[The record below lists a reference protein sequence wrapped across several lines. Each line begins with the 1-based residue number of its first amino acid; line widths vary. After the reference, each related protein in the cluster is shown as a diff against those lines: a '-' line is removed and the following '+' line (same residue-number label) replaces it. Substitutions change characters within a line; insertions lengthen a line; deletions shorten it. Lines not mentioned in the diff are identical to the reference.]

1 MSATFL
7 LMSFAFLADDA
18 KAAPRI
24 DGLIAMKKVELAEP
38 LRVKGGD
45 VVLELLAGCHFAH
58 NQLNSLLNEE
68 KYREEYAEAS
78 KGPHLRI
85 VFARPPVVKANVDG
99 KKTTL
104 AVDELFLVSP
114 RANGPSHLWVRC
126 GKQAYFASRYEG
138 EKAKQFIAWLKEANL
153 LAE

>member
-1 MSATFL
+1 MSATVL
-7 LMSFAFLADDA
+7 LMTFVFLGEDA

-45 VVLELLAGCHFAH
+45 AVLELLAGCHFAH
-58 NQLNSLLNEE
+58 NQLNSLLNEA
-68 KYREEYAEAS
+68 KYREEFEEAS

-85 VFARPPVVKANVDG
+85 VFAKPRAVKADVDG

-138 EKAKQFIAWLKEANL
+138 EKAKRFIAWMKEANL
-153 LAE
+153 PVE